1 MNQKFSLSSFLG
13 DWALLFCGALGA
25 PLCVFTAYKVPFS
38 WGEAVVMAVLITG
51 FLTLMFGL
59 PKYGPYCIVPFG
71 AGVLAYTIFGWE
83 KLFEGARLAVSII
96 QQVLSGTIGF
106 IPPPMPEYLE
116 AAGISTTPFLGA
128 LVLSLGLFMAWG
140 LCAGESVWLSLSLP
154 LPFLALSIIYFDL
167 PPSRMAACLL
177 LIYFGGVLLTGGLRR
192 HAPKARGGVSLGV
205 IGGMA
210 LLCLLL
216 NGAFPEESY
225 DGRDPAQEGTD
236 LQQTVETLFE
246 SIKRLFDN
254 GVKDTENLRTQGERL
269 PKGEAALSV
278 RSSYGG
284 TLYLRGYSLG
294 RYTGG
299 SWQAGPEYAG
309 SAQGLTL
316 LGAHCEYQG

>member
-116 AAGISTTPFLGA
+116 TAGISTTPFLGA

-140 LCAGESVWLSLSLP
+140 LCAVCAAHSP
-154 LPFLALSIIYFDL
+154 L
-167 PPSRMAACLL
+167 RW
-177 LIYFGGVLLTGGLRR
+177 RR
-192 HAPKARGGVSLGV
+192 GVSCRAGHPAHRP
-205 IGGMA
+205 GAPCGQSRPA
-210 LLCLLL
+210 L
-216 NGAFPEESY
+216 
-225 DGRDPAQEGTD
+225 
-236 LQQTVETLFE
+236 
-246 SIKRLFDN
+246 
-254 GVKDTENLRTQGERL
+254 
-269 PKGEAALSV
+269 
-278 RSSYGG
+278 
-284 TLYLRGYSLG
+284 
-294 RYTGG
+294 
-299 SWQAGPEYAG
+299 
-309 SAQGLTL
+309 
-316 LGAHCEYQG
+316 H